1 MVLDYL
7 RMMQRFLTYDDIE
20 KLEYFARSKQ
30 WWDSIDILAFVI
42 GRIGL
47 TDERVDKVMKAWAH
61 DDNIW
66 LCRLAILHQLGRKDQ
81 TKIDLLQEILLRNVG
96 SKEFFINIAIV

>member
-1 MVLDYL
+1 MA
-7 RMMQRFLTYDDIE
+7 IE
-20 KLEYFARSKQ
+20 KLEYFAKSKQ
-30 WWDSIDILAFVI
+30 WWDSIGILAVVI

-66 LCRLAILHQLGRKDQ
+66 LRRLAILHQLGRKEQ
-81 TKIDLLQEILLRNVG
+81 TKVDLLQEILLRNVG
-96 SKEFFINIAIV
+96 SKDFFINIAIV

>member
-1 MVLDYL
+1 MWCQASK
-7 RMMQRFLTYDDIE
+7 QRFLTYDNIE
-20 KLEYFARSKQ
+20 KLEYFAKSKQ
-30 WWDSIDILAFVI
+30 WWDSIGILAVII

-47 TDERVDKVMKAWAH
+47 TDERVDKVMKAWAP

-66 LCRLAILHQLGRKDQ
+66 LRRLAILHQFGRKEQ
-81 TKIDLLQEILLRNVG
+81 TKVDLLQEILLRNVG